1 MAPNGSL
8 TVGQVASL
16 AGVTIRTLHHYDE
29 IGLLSPSERTSR
41 GYRRYGGQDI
51 ERLQRILFY
60 RELGFALSDVGRI
73 LEDSGADAASHLR
86 RQHRL
91 LSRRIA
97 HLQDMVASVEKEM
110 EAQHMGIQLA
120 PEERLE
126 IFGDWVPEDYADEA
140 EERWG
145 ETEAYQQSM
154 RKVSTYKK
162 ADWLAIKAES
172 SAYETKMV
180 EAFRAGVDPASA
192 TAMNLAEDHRQHVAR
207 WFYDCPPAMH
217 RGLGEMYV
225 SDPRFKANY
234 EKLAPGL
241 AEWLRSA
248 ITADADRQPQ

>member
-1 MAPNGSL
+1 M
-8 TVGQVASL
+8 TVGQVARL

-29 IGLLSPSERTSR
+29 IGLLSPSVRSPA

-73 LEDSGADAASHLR
+73 LDDNLADAGSHLR

-91 LSRRIA
+91 LRRRIA
-97 HLQDMVASVEKEM
+97 HLQDLVAAVEKEM
-110 EAQHMGIQLA
+110 EAYNMGIQLT

-126 IFGDWVPEDYADEA
+126 IFGDRVPEEYADEA

-154 RKVSTYKK
+154 RRVSTHTK

-172 SAYETKMV
+172 SANEGRIV
-180 EAFRAGVDPASA
+180 EAFRAGAEPASGR
-192 TAMNLAEDHRQHVAR
+192 AMDLAEEHRQHISR

-217 RGLGEMYV
+217 RGLGDMYV
-225 SDPRFKANY
+225 NDPRFTANY

-241 AEWLRSA
+241 AEWLRTA
-248 ITADADRQPQ
+248 IAANADRQSV